1 MDEKAIAKVNEEIY
15 KQFPYLQGI
24 APDIKTEREG
34 IFRLQYKGSVQ
45 TANDRTLPIIVNI
58 VADEQG
64 NIKKLT
70 TSR

>member
-1 MDEKAIAKVNEEIY
+1 MDEQIISKINQEVF

-24 APDIKTEREG
+24 KPTVKTEREG
-34 IFRLQYKGSVQ
+34 IFNLQYKGSVQ
-45 TANDRTLPIIVNI
+45 TANQQTLPIIVN
-58 VADEQG
+58 VTADEKG